1 MTAKPRKSSS
11 RALLK
16 KVSLSKKPKR
26 SSLEQKFAL
35 LWPSLTKFKLEEEY
49 KFHATRKWRS
59 DFAHISSRVLIEIE
73 GGVWSG
79 GRHTRGLGYAKDC
92 EKYNNAA
99 YDDWAVIRFTSRD
112 ITIENIQQLIA
123 LIEKRLISR

>member
-1 MTAKPRKSSS
+1 
-11 RALLK
+11 
-16 KVSLSKKPKR
+16 
-26 SSLEQKFAL
+26 
-35 LWPSLTKFKLEEEY
+35 
-49 KFHATRKWRS
+49 
-59 DFAHISSRVLIEIE
+59 LIEIE

>member
-1 MTAKPRKSSS
+1 MIAKPRKSSS
-11 RALLK
+11 KALLK
-16 KVSLSKKPKR
+16 KGSLSKKPKR

-35 LWPSLTKFKLEEEY
+35 LWSSLTKFKLEEEY

-59 DFAHISSRVLIEIE
+59 DFAHIASRVLIEIE

-99 YDDWAVIRFTSRD
+99 YDDWAVIRFTGRD
-112 ITIENIQQLIA
+112 ITIENIQQLIG
-123 LIEKRLISR
+123 LIEKRLESR